1 MTTLFSLPKPF
12 ITGTTLRNG
21 FKLQE
26 NETITEAMVLNGIM
40 SSNSTTPNIG
50 VFDMDHKKPI
60 TDKHIFHI
68 SFGHTKGY
76 YKCNKDIKRTS
87 KLLQGRVY
95 ASFLLQGSK
104 LQIAFGPNKVD
115 REARKWFMEGDAVS
129 IYMQTLEGDIIEV
142 VDGWSR
148 SNLYYPILTV
158 GDAKHFGIIL
168 PPIAYGSIIP
178 YRPTPAI
185 QNITELQI
193 GKSYYVD
200 TTSSVSTRKCQFVGI
215 FLERYWEEDER
226 YWEEDENRKVNIV
239 LIFKV
244 ERPLYLDKQI
254 HKSVSYTT
262 ETKKIKI
269 IVGDGLVIKPMET
282 IADQTAID
290 PRYKR
295 LVASALSRLP
305 EDVEKHIEELY
316 DEEGSKEPPNK
327 TRKKNGGG
335 GKTRKNKKRKHRK
348 K

>member
-21 FKLQE
+21 SKLQE

-76 YKCNKDIKRTS
+76 YKCNEHKERTS

-115 REARKWFMEGDAVS
+115 REARNWFKEGDAVS

-168 PPIAYGSIIP
+168 PPTAYGSIIP

-200 TTSSVSTRKCQFVGI
+200 TTSSVSTRRCKFVGI
-215 FLERYWEEDER
+215 FLERYWEEDE
-226 YWEEDENRKVNIV
+226 NMKLNTV

-254 HKSVSYTT
+254 NESVSYNT
-262 ETKKIKI
+262 ETNTIKI
-269 IVGDGLVIKPMET
+269 IIGDGFVIKPTET

-305 EDVEKHIEELY
+305 EDVEKYIEELP
-316 DEEGSKEPPNK
+316 DEGSKEPPNK